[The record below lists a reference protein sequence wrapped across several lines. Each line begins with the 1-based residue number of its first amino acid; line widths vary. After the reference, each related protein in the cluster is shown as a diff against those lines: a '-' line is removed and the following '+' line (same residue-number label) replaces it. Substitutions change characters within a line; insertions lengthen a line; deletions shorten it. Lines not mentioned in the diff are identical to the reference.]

1 LKNTIYSIGFTL
13 VIGCHVTAEKSNS
26 QPEYAVTTP
35 TFSFRP
41 LAKEDSLR
49 YYNAVR
55 DFFEKSLLGNR
66 NFNGGVIIAKG
77 ESIIYE
83 AYRGYKDP
91 RTKEPLDA
99 NSPMHIA
106 SVSKNFAAAAVL
118 KLVQEGRVNLN
129 DSLSAF
135 FPNFPYPGVTVKT
148 LMNHRSGLPNY
159 VHYLERMGWN
169 KNQYATNQDVLNS
182 LYSMHPPPEFKP
194 DTRFNYSNT
203 NFVLLA
209 MIVEK
214 LTGMSYPDYLKRNF
228 FEPLQMND
236 TYVFSLADT
245 ATAIKSYK
253 ASGGAWDWD
262 FLENTYGDKNIYTTP
277 RDLLKWS
284 LALSREKVMNH
295 SLLDSAFTPY
305 SNERPGVH
313 NYGFGWRLLMLKNG
327 KKVIYHNG
335 RWHGTNAA
343 FAKLTDEDVT
353 IIIIGNRYDANI
365 YNAARKAYD
374 IFGDY
379 QQGGPTIDEDG
390 ELTYHEPPPVHH
402 HTHKKSIARKS
413 SRHKQY
419 SSSAGKVVAN
429 TKR

>member
-26 QPEYAVTTP
+26 QPEYAATIP

-83 AYRGYKDP
+83 AYKGYKDP

-182 LYSMHPPPEFKP
+182 LYTMHPPPEFKP
-194 DTRFNYSNT
+194 DTRFSYSNT

-284 LALSREKVMNH
+284 LALSHEKVMNH